1 MQILEKVSQR
11 TYVNSSITGSE
22 IRKNNPLKFRKLL
35 QFVDELEL
43 TVFFYSYTGTCDVLG
58 VFTGMERK
66 RLKKMNHHGLKKIA
80 TRFTIVSD
88 PNDGIA
94 WKIYQNSKWVFEHP
108 EKNSLYKK
116 TINQFFEWDTITN
129 ESNCFS
135 KFFVFLCQQF
145 IFGPKRQHYSCIQI

>member
-1 MQILEKVSQR
+1 M
-11 TYVNSSITGSE
+11 SS
-22 IRKNNPLKFRKLL
+22 NWL
-35 QFVDELEL
+35 
-43 TVFFYSYTGTCDVLG
+43 FFFHSYTGTCDVLG

-135 KFFVFLCQQF
+135 KFFVFCVNNLFLDQSVNIILAFKFNLLCLVHKNVGTWQDIHKHDKNF
-145 IFGPKRQHYSCIQI
+145 CI